1 MELTVQNRE
10 KLGKANT
17 DLRKKRLITAV
28 VYGRDFPNKHVSI
41 NPKDFLK
48 ALSEAGES
56 TIINLVLGTEKWPVL
71 IYDIQKNYLTSEIV
85 HVDFYKVQMDEKIKA
100 DVVLEFIGEAPA
112 VKEKLGILNKSF
124 SEIEVEALPGDLPHS
139 LEVDLSSLVDLT
151 VSIHVKDLKLPK
163 GVKVLVD
170 PETVIATVV
179 EVKEEVVAPVV
190 VDVADVK
197 VETDEK
203 KAARDAEKAVGDT
216 KN

>member
-1 MELTVQNRE
+1 MELIVQNRE

-17 DLRKKRLITAV
+17 DLRKKGLIPAV